1 MCIFWAYF
9 EEKPA
14 RIASSMTIMPNS
26 DFVTS
31 CNFFWHLKVFYHHK
45 EDCTLPHMFRRK
57 LPESSGFHWNPP
69 DSNPGMSWCDKGQI
83 SIFIPGG
90 VRRSPLETSIFQ
102 RSPWNPSG
110 LFPLSKSTGLWRNP
124 VSGGVQ
130 RTPAES
136 SGIQWNIRNPAES
149 SGLQQSL
156 FIASL
161 FNY

>member
-1 MCIFWAYF
+1 MNFW
-9 EEKPA
+9 
-14 RIASSMTIMPNS
+14 RIDELKGGLNKILEASSKKRLTFFFRFTCFKGECVGRTVHSPTCSAGNS
-26 DFVTS
+26 
-31 CNFFWHLKVFYHHK
+31 
-45 EDCTLPHMFRRK
+45 R
-57 LPESSGFHWNPP
+57 
-69 DSNPGMSWCDKGQI
+69 NPGMSWCDKGQI